1 MSKHTRPAPVP
12 CPSCLGTGRVP
23 DHARL
28 GCQARNR
35 RQAYDLNQIEL
46 ARRMRISV
54 TYLSELERGRRK
66 WNLELWRK
74 LVEGCRKGKG

>member
-1 MSKHTRPAPVP
+1 MSTRLATEP
-12 CPSCLGTGRVP
+12 CPSCLGTGSVP

-28 GCQARNR
+28 GQQARNR
-35 RQAYDLNQIEL
+35 RQSHDLNQSTL
-46 ARRMRISV
+46 AKRMKISI

-66 WNLELWRK
+66 WNLALWRK